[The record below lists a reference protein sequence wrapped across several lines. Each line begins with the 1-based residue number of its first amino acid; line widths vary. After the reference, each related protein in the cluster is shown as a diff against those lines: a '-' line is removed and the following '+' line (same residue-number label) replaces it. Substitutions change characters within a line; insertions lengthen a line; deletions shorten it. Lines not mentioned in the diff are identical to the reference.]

1 MRRASKPFQA
11 LGSTLPRSPS
21 RQATIGFAQPVLD
34 CAPVA
39 GLGEQRRRV
48 RRCRRDE
55 FVAPLAGLPFL
66 RGHFREVPG
75 GGGIRLFARAVE
87 PFPQRLGDARVLLV
101 ERLPLVAQ
109 FLDFGRE
116 LRRVQRR
123 RRGGLG
129 ALAQLNAC
137 VLLPERFPALELR
150 QLRNEPAHPLRRRLR
165 QQAGIGL
172 PGPDLVRGGAGGLQL
187 AGGERLLGGVQQT
200 VNLLPHRIRFLLR
213 RVNLCEPA
221 LLDHDQ
227 RGFEAPRQRP
237 AFEWPDSTPANVP
250 ADSRRRWTC
259 RRQAARL
266 RRPALRRRPAPG
278 APASTARSA
287 VRASSS
293 FACAAR
299 SSYLRRLFAQRAKL
313 GAQTGERFR
322 RRGWILHP
330 DPLAQPALESCP
342 RPLLLVLAIE
352 ARLQCLA
359 GRIRS
364 AQRGQRRRRCPAP
377 ANGD

>member
-1 MRRASKPFQA
+1 M
-11 LGSTLPRSPS
+11 
-21 RQATIGFAQPVLD
+21 
-34 CAPVA
+34 
-39 GLGEQRRRV
+39 
-48 RRCRRDE
+48 
-55 FVAPLAGLPFL
+55 
-66 RGHFREVPG
+66 
-75 GGGIRLFARAVE
+75 
-87 PFPQRLGDARVLLV
+87 LLI

-116 LRRVQRR
+116 LRCVQRR

-172 PGPDLVRGGAGGLQL
+172 PGPDLVRGGAGSLQL
-187 AGGERLLGGVQQT
+187 AGVDRLLGGVQQI
-200 VNLLPHRIRFLLR
+200 VNLLPHRIRFVFR
-213 RVNLCEPA
+213 RVNLCQPT

-227 RGFEAPRQRP
+227 RGFEAPRQRA

-250 ADSRRRWTC
+250 ADSHRRWTC

-266 RRPALRRRPAPG
+266 RRQAPRRWA
-278 APASTARSA
+278 
-287 VRASSS
+287 RASSSCVHSSIRCCASFS

-299 SSYLRRLFAQRAKL
+299 SSYLAA
-313 GAQTGERFR
+313 
-322 RRGWILHP
+322 
-330 DPLAQPALESCP
+330 SS
-342 RPLLLVLAIE
+342 
-352 ARLQCLA
+352 
-359 GRIRS
+359 RS
-364 AQRGQRRRRCPAP
+364 APSSVRRPASISGVEGGSCTPIHSLSRRSNRARVRCSSCSRSKRACNAWRAASERATRSEHRRRCPAP